1 MKQYIFKNIRLIIL
15 NIRIFMNK
23 KGFFRS
29 VYHIPKLVIPIFK
42 KNIREHGINYCIQ
55 SIIQLL
61 FNFNY
66 ISIWI
71 NDYYKFW
78 TWFYTK
84 FKSSRTFN
92 FQGNKYRYFYHRYS
106 ITWNN
111 ERSVEIPIIWKIVK
125 EYESKKILEIGNVL
139 SHFFHI
145 NHDIVDKY
153 EKGNGIINQDVIDFK
168 PIKKYKLIIS
178 ISTLEHVGWDEI
190 PREPLKI
197 LKAIENLKNLLN
209 RSGKIVITLPI
220 GHSPVLNKL
229 ITKNKLKFTKCFYL
243 RRKSKSNKWKEVNLS
258 KILNVKYGSFTRYS
272 ATGLVIGVIE
282 KNDNLVQ

>member
-1 MKQYIFKNIRLIIL
+1 MKKYIFKNFRLIIL
-15 NIRIFMNK
+15 KIPIFINK
-23 KGFFRS
+23 KGFFHFA
-29 VYHIPKLVIPIFK
+29 YYLPKLVIPVFK
-42 KNIREHGINYCIQ
+42 KNIREQGINYCIQ

-61 FNFNY
+61 FNFDY

-71 NDYYKFW
+71 NDYNKFW

-92 FQGNKYRYFYHRYS
+92 FQGNEYKYFYHKYS
-106 ITWNN
+106 ITWSN

-139 SHFFHI
+139 SHFFCI

-153 EKGNGIINQDVIDFK
+153 EKGNRVINRDVTDFR
-168 PIKKYKLIIS
+168 PIKKYELIIS

-229 ITKNKLKFTKCFYL
+229 IIKNKLKFSKCFYL
-243 RRKSKSNKWKEVNLS
+243 RRKSRSNKWREVNLS
-258 KILNVKYGSFTRYS
+258 KVSNVKYGSFTRYS
-272 ATGLVIGVIE
+272 ATGLVIGFIE
-282 KNDNLVQ
+282 KSGNLV